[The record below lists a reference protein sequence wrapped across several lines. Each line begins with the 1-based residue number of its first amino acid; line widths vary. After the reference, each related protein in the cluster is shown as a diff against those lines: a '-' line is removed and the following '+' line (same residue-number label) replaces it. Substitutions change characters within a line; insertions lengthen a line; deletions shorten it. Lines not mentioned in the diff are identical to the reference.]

1 MIEIYLLEQ
10 LAAVAEHGTLLKAAQ
25 ALYLSQPALSRS
37 MKKLETQL
45 GVSLFDRDNSRIAL
59 NKTGLHAVE
68 YAKRILELD
77 REMCEGVADFD
88 RRQRTVSVGACA
100 PFPLGELTPVIQE
113 RYIQMAVTT
122 ELADDERLLSGL
134 RNRVYQLAILHE
146 KPGDKDLFCQHY
158 LEEKLFIVL
167 PPDHQLAERQ
177 FVTFDDLRGNKV
189 LLGAAIGFWMDVCR
203 RRLNTEDLLIQN
215 SMEAL
220 YDLIEASSLPHFTSD
235 RILER
240 TGSNPDRVTIPIEDE
255 DAKTTYYTACLNS
268 EKKKY
273 GAVFSAARETVLR
286 NR

>member
-146 KPGDKDLFCQHY
+146 KPG
-158 LEEKLFIVL
+158 EKLFIVL

-189 LLGAAIGFWMDVCR
+189 LLGAAIGFWMDVCL
-203 RRLNTEDLLIQN
+203 RRLNAEDLLIQN

-240 TGSNPDRVTIPIEDE
+240 TGPNPDRVTIPIEDE
-255 DAKTTYYTACLNS
+255 DAKTTYYIACLNS

-273 GAVFSAARETVLR
+273 GAVFSAAREAVLR

>member
-10 LAAVAEHGTLLKAAQ
+10 LTAVAEHGTLLKAAQ

-37 MKKLETQL
+37 MKKLEAQL

-146 KPGDKDLFCQHY
+146 KPEDKDLFCQHY

-189 LLGAAIGFWMDVCR
+189 LLGAAIGFWMDICR

-220 YDLIEASSLPHFTSD
+220 YDLIEASTLPHFTSD
-235 RILER
+235 RIMER
-240 TGSNPDRVTIPIEDE
+240 GFSSPDRVTIPLEDP
-255 DAKTTYYTACLNS
+255 DAKTTYYIACLNS

-273 GAVFSAARETVLR
+273 GAVFSAAREAVLR

>member
-10 LAAVAEHGTLLKAAQ
+10 LAAVAEHGTLLKAAE

-45 GVSLFDRDNSRIAL
+45 GVSLFDRDNSKITL
-59 NKTGLHAVE
+59 NKTGQYAVE
-68 YAKRILELD
+68 YARRILELD

-113 RYIQMAVTT
+113 RFVEMTIST
-122 ELADDERLLSGL
+122 ELADDSRLITGR
-134 RNRVYQLAILHE
+134 RNRVYQLVILHE
-146 KPGDKDLFCQHY
+146 KPEERELFCQHY

-167 PPDHQLAERQ
+167 PPDHRLAERQ

-189 LLGAAIGFWMDVCR
+189 LLGAAIGFWMDICR

-220 YDLIEASSLPHFTSD
+220 YDLIEA
-235 RILER
+235 
-240 TGSNPDRVTIPIEDE
+240 
-255 DAKTTYYTACLNS
+255 
-268 EKKKY
+268 
-273 GAVFSAARETVLR
+273 
-286 NR
+286 

>member
-146 KPGDKDLFCQHY
+146 SQDAGCLVSHHRDVRISHAQPDPGRRHDFY
-158 LEEKLFIVL
+158 RRRIE
-167 PPDHQLAERQ
+167 
-177 FVTFDDLRGNKV
+177 N
-189 LLGAAIGFWMDVCR
+189 LLGMALEVEDAHAVRVVAQAVVFPHTIDFCLTVIAEGTDQIIR
-203 RRLNTEDLLIQN
+203 RQRTGRVVDLL
-215 SMEAL
+215 
-220 YDLIEASSLPHFTSD
+220 D
-235 RILER
+235 RR
-240 TGSNPDRVTIPIEDE
+240 NG
-255 DAKTTYYTACLNS
+255 
-268 EKKKY
+268 
-273 GAVFSAARETVLR
+273 FS
-286 NR
+286 

>member
-10 LAAVAEHGTLLKAAQ
+10 LAAVAEHGTLLKAAE

-45 GVSLFDRDNSRIAL
+45 CVSLFDRDNSKITL
-59 NKTGLHAVE
+59 NKTGQYAVE
-68 YAKRILELD
+68 YARRILELD

-113 RYIQMAVTT
+113 RFVEMAVTT
-122 ELADDERLLSGL
+122 ELSDDEKLLSGL
-134 RNRVYQLAILHE
+134 RNRSYQLVILHE
-146 KPGDKDLFCQHY
+146 MPEERDLFCQHY

-167 PPDHQLAERQ
+167 PKDHPLAGRES
-177 FVTFDDLRGNKV
+177 VTFDDLREYKV
-189 LLGAAIGFWMDVCR
+189 LLVSSIGFWMEICR
-203 RRLNTEDLLIQN
+203 KRLDPEKLIVQNNMDALL
-215 SMEAL
+215 E
-220 YDLIEASSLPHFTSD
+220 LIEASTLPHFTSD
-235 RILER
+235 RIIER
-240 TGSNPDRVTIPIEDE
+240 GFSNPDRVTIPIEDP
-255 DAKTTYYTACLNS
+255 DAKTTYYIACLNS

-273 GAVFSAARETVLR
+273 GAVFSAAREAVLR

>member
-10 LAAVAEHGTLLKAAQ
+10 LAAVAERGTLLKAAE

-45 GVSLFDRDNSRIAL
+45 GVSLFDRDNSKITL
-59 NKTGLHAVE
+59 NKTGQYAVE
-68 YAKRILELD
+68 YARRILELD

-113 RYIQMAVTT
+113 RFVEMAVTT
-122 ELADDERLLSGL
+122 ELADDGKLLSGL
-134 RNRVYQLAILHE
+134 RNRVYQLVILHE
-146 KPGDKDLFCQHY
+146 MPEDKALFFQHY

-167 PPDHQLAERQ
+167 PKAHPLSGRKS
-177 FVTFDDLRGNKV
+177 VSFDDLRGYKV

-203 RRLNTEDLLIQN
+203 RRLNAEDLLIQN

-220 YDLIEASSLPHFTSD
+220 NDLIEASSLPHFISD
-235 RILER
+235 RIIER
-240 TGSNPDRVTIPIEDE
+240 GFLSPDRVTIPIEDP
-255 DAKTTYYTACLNS
+255 DAKTTYYIACLNS

-273 GAVFSAARETVLR
+273 GAVFSAAREAVLR

>member
-146 KPGDKDLFCQHY
+146 KPEDKDLFCQHY

-167 PPDHQLAERQ
+167 PKDHPLSDRKS
-177 FVTFDDLRGNKV
+177 VTFDDLRGYKV

-203 RRLNTEDLLIQN
+203 RRLNAEDLLIQN

-220 YDLIEASSLPHFTSD
+220 FDLIEASSLPHFTSD

-240 TGSNPDRVTIPIEDE
+240 TGSNPDRATIPIEDE
-255 DAKTTYYTACLNS
+255 DAETTYYIACLNS

-273 GAVFSAARETVLR
+273 GAVFSAAREAVLR

>member
-1 MIEIYLLEQ
+1 MIEIYLLEHFV
-10 LAAVAEHGTLLKAAQ
+10 AVAEHGTLLKAAE

-45 GVSLFDRDNSRIAL
+45 GVSLFDRDNSKISL

-68 YAKRILELD
+68 YARRILELD

-88 RRQRTVSVGACA
+88 RRQRTVSLGACA

-113 RYIQMAVTT
+113 RFVEMAVST
-122 ELADDERLLSGL
+122 ELADDSRLITGL
-134 RNRVYQLAILHE
+134 HNRVYQLAILHK
-146 KPGDKDLFCQHY
+146 KPEDKDLFFQHY

-167 PPDHQLAERQ
+167 PKGHPLSDRKSI
-177 FVTFDDLRGNKV
+177 TFDDLRGCKV

-203 RRLNTEDLLIQN
+203 RRLNAEDLLIQN

-220 YDLIEASSLPHFTSD
+220 YDLIEASTLPHFTSD
-235 RILER
+235 RIIER
-240 TGSNPDRVTIPIEDE
+240 GGINHERITIPIEDD
-255 DAKTTYYTACLNS
+255 DAKTTYYIACLNS

-273 GAVFSAARETVLR
+273 GAVFSAAREAVFR

>member
-146 KPGDKDLFCQHY
+146 KPEDKDLFCQHY

-189 LLGAAIGFWMDVCR
+189 LLGAAIGFWMDICR

-220 YDLIEASSLPHFTSD
+220 YDLIEASTLPHFTSD
-235 RILER
+235 RIMER
-240 TGSNPDRVTIPIEDE
+240 GFSSPDRVTIPLEDP
-255 DAKTTYYTACLNS
+255 DAKTTYYIACLNS

-273 GAVFSAARETVLR
+273 GAVFSAAREAVLR

>member
-122 ELADDERLLSGL
+122 KLADDERLLSGL

-146 KPGDKDLFCQHY
+146 KPEDKDLFCQHY

-189 LLGAAIGFWMDVCR
+189 LLGAAK
-203 RRLNTEDLLIQN
+203 N

-240 TGSNPDRVTIPIEDE
+240 TGPNPDRVTIPIEDG
-255 DAKTTYYTACLNS
+255 DAKTTYYIACLNS

-273 GAVFSAARETVLR
+273 GAVFSAAREAVLR